1 MMGGPATLVL
11 LQVGPKAVP
20 PEPGLTSRL
29 EDLGRRLA
37 IAAEAAQHEAKLLA
51 QANTDSLTG
60 LLNRHGFLASLES
73 LIQVPKWGG
82 SFDVAFVD
90 LDGFKEINDAF
101 GHFVGDEIL
110 RQFSR
115 RVLAQV
121 QRTSHHVAR
130 QGGDEFALL
139 LPADAVVSFSHHL
152 RKALREPFLIEGR
165 EIMLAFSM
173 GVASYPSD
181 GTTVADLLR
190 QSDLA
195 MYKAKNMGGSAL
207 VHFTPDMDIAIT
219 ERLSLLQ
226 ELRHAIATASL
237 HVVYQPRIS
246 TNSQRIVSA
255 EALMRWKHPTLGWI
269 SPAKFIPL
277 AEESGLIVPFGYW
290 ILEETCKQ
298 YKAWHASGT
307 GLLQVSVNVSPVQMM
322 APGFFEKAAQILRAH
337 DIPAGCIE
345 LEITEGAMVQNIE
358 ETSVRIRELQ
368 LAGFHVA
375 LDDFGV
381 GYSSL
386 SYLHQI
392 PFDTLKVD
400 QSFVKR
406 LHESQVSFAIATA
419 IVTLAKALGKR
430 IVAEGVEL
438 AEHAAALTT
447 LGADELQGYFF
458 GRPMEANAVADMAH
472 AAIRAA
478 GDAS

>member
-1 MMGGPATLVL
+1 MMSDTVVIACSFQLIEQRAGENRQNT
-11 LQVGPKAVP
+11 P
-20 PEPGLTSRL
+20 PYEAGS
-29 EDLGRRLA
+29 
-37 IAAEAAQHEAKLLA
+37 AAQ
-51 QANTDSLTG
+51 S
-60 LLNRHGFLASLES
+60 ASP
-73 LIQVPKWGG
+73 QVR
-82 SFDVAFVD
+82 
-90 LDGFKEINDAF
+90 
-101 GHFVGDEIL
+101 VGQIPG
-110 RQFSR
+110 RS
-115 RVLAQV
+115 A
-121 QRTSHHVAR
+121 TR
-130 QGGDEFALL
+130 QGTTGSDEFALL
-139 LPADAVVSFSHHL
+139 PVDRVVPFSHHL
-152 RKALREPFLIEGR
+152 RKALREPFLIDGR

-173 GVASYPSD
+173 GVASYPTD
-181 GTTVADLLR
+181 GSTVGDLLR

-195 MYKAKNMGGSAL
+195 MYKAKGMGGSAL
-207 VHFTPDMDIAIT
+207 VHFTSEMDAATT

-226 ELRHAIATASL
+226 ELRNALSTGAL
-237 HVVYQPRIS
+237 HVVYQPRVS
-246 TNSQRIVSA
+246 TRNQRIVSA
-255 EALMRWKHPTLGWI
+255 EALMRWKHPVLGWV
-269 SPAKFIPL
+269 SPVKFIPL

-290 ILEETCKQ
+290 ILEETCKH
-298 YKAWHASGT
+298 YKAWQASGT
-307 GLLQVSVNVSPVQMM
+307 GLQQVSVNVSPIQMM
-322 APGFFEKAAQILRAH
+322 APGFFEKAAQILRRH

-438 AEHAAALTT
+438 AEHAKALTD
-447 LGADELQGYFF
+447 LGAHELQGYFF
-458 GRPMEANAVADMAH
+458 GRPMDAEALAEMAR

-478 GDAS
+478 GDPMPPA